1 MSFGMMAGLYEAPGT
16 MIFGLVVVSIWTL
29 IWKGFALWHSAK
41 NEQKG
46 WFIAILILNTMGLLP
61 IIYLIWFK
69 PNCKSC
75 DVKEE
80 KVVKQKAAKKVARK
94 VVKKK
99 TVKKTTKK
107 KR

>member
-1 MSFGMMAGLYEAPGT
+1 MSLETMAGLYDAPGM
-16 MIFGLVVVSIWTL
+16 MIFGLVLISIWTL

-41 NEQKG
+41 NQQKG

-69 PNCKSC
+69 SNCRSC
-75 DVKEE
+75 EIKEE
-80 KVVKQKAAKKVARK
+80 KVIKQKPAKK

-107 KR
+107 KS

>member
-1 MSFGMMAGLYEAPGT
+1 M
-16 MIFGLVVVSIWTL
+16 
-29 IWKGFALWHSAK
+29 KGFALWHSAK

-46 WFIAILILNTMGLLP
+46 WFIATLILNTMGLLP

-69 PNCKSC
+69 PDCE
-75 DVKEE
+75 VKEE
-80 KVVKQKAAKKVARK
+80 KVVKQKPAKVI
-94 VVKKK
+94 KKK

>member
-1 MSFGMMAGLYEAPGT
+1 MSFGAMAGLYEAPGM
-16 MIFGLVVVSIWTL
+16 MIFGLALISIWTL

-41 NEQKG
+41 NQQKG
-46 WFIAILILNTMGLLP
+46 WFIAIMILNTMGLLP

-69 PNCKSC
+69 PDCKNCK
-75 DVKEE
+75 VKKERI
-80 KVVKQKAAKKVARK
+80 VKQKPAKK